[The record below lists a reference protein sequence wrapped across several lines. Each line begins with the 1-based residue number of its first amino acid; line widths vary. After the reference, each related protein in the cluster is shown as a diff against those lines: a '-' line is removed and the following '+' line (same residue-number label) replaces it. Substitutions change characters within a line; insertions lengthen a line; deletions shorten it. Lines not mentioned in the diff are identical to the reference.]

1 MFTLFNVPGKD
12 KGFNFFNSG
21 CSCALQFKA
30 DASVPKSGKGN
41 VKGKAAYSKRLNPLP
56 SNIEQVRV
64 SAHCYLRL
72 IEV

>member
-1 MFTLFNVPGKD
+1 LFTLFNVPGKD

-30 DASVPKSGKGN
+30 GASVPKTGKGN
-41 VKGKAAYSKRLNPLP
+41 VKGKVVYSKKLNRLP
-56 SNIEQVRV
+56 SNREQVRV

-72 IEV
+72 MDV